1 MDSFSAK
8 IKKELSQINNLN
20 NKKLVKA
27 ELDGYLLTISSNKF
41 ITENQYNINRFSKLL
56 ENLGENDY
64 KIEMQ
69 GKNFCITTKRKIN
82 IGLKEKLESEKSNE
96 LLNLNEERSEE
107 ENKSLVRG
115 TFMSSGSVTN
125 PKNVYH
131 LEIVFQEEK
140 NAKLIKDILEKSN
153 IESKILKRNKNYI
166 LYIKDGEKISEFL
179 AFIGAN
185 KSVLDFEDE
194 RVLKDMRN
202 SVNRLVNCETA
213 NLNKTISTSVR
224 QIEDIKLIKAKKK
237 FDKLTDKEKELANLR
252 LENPDAS
259 LSELGN
265 LLKNPISKSGVN
277 HRLEEIKKLADEL
290 RND

>member
-56 ENLGENDY
+56 ENLGEDDY

-69 GKNFCITTKRKIN
+69 GKNFCITTKRKIK
-82 IGLKEKLESEKSNE
+82 IGEETKLEE
-96 LLNLNEERSEE
+96 EERAM
-107 ENKSLVRG
+107 VRG
-115 TFMSSGSVTN
+115 AFMSSGSVTN

-131 LEIVFQEEK
+131 LEIVFQVEK
-140 NAKLIKDILEKSN
+140 NAEIIKDILEKSE
-153 IESKILKRNKNYI
+153 IESKILKRDKNYI
-166 LYIKDGEKISEFL
+166 LYIKDGENISEFL

-202 SVNRLVNCETA
+202 KVNRLVNCETA
-213 NLNKTISTSVR
+213 NLNKTISSSVR
-224 QIEDIKLIKAKKK
+224 QIEDIKLIKTKKK
-237 FDKLTDKEKELANLR
+237 FDKLSDKEKELANLR
-252 LENPDAS
+252 IENPDAS

-265 LLKNPISKSGVN
+265 LLEKPISKSGVN
-277 HRLEEIKKLADEL
+277 HRLEGIRKLADEL
-290 RND
+290 REGQDK

>member
-56 ENLGENDY
+56 GNLGEDDY

-69 GKNFCITTKRKIN
+69 GKNFCITTKRKIE
-82 IGLKEKLESEKSNE
+82 IG
-96 LLNLNEERSEE
+96 EETKSEE
-107 ENKSLVRG
+107 EERAMVRG
-115 TFMSSGSVTN
+115 AFMSSGSVTN

-131 LEIVFQEEK
+131 LEIVFQTEK
-140 NAKLIKDILEKSN
+140 NAKIIKNILEKSE
-153 IESKILKRNKNYI
+153 IESKILKRDKNYI
-166 LYIKDGEKISEFL
+166 LYIKDGENISEFL

-202 SVNRLVNCETA
+202 KVNRLVNCETA
-213 NLNKTISTSVR
+213 NLNKTISSSVR

-252 LENPDAS
+252 IENPDAS

-265 LLKNPISKSGVN
+265 LLDKPISKSGVN
-277 HRLEEIKKLADEL
+277 HRLEGIKKLADEL
-290 RND
+290 REK

>member
-27 ELDGYLLTISSNKF
+27 ELDGYLLTTSANKF
-41 ITENQYNINRFSKLL
+41 TTENQYNINRFSKLL

-69 GKNFCITTKRKIN
+69 GRNFCITTKRKI
-82 IGLKEKLESEKSNE
+82 KESE
-96 LLNLNEERSEE
+96 EEKTEE
-107 ENKSLVRG
+107 ENKALVRG
-115 TFMSSGSVTN
+115 AFMSSGSVTN
-125 PKNVYH
+125 PKNIYH
-131 LEIVFQEEK
+131 LEIVFQTEK
-140 NAKLIKDILEKSN
+140 NAKKVKNILVNSN
-153 IESKILKRNKNYI
+153 IESKILKREKSYI

-202 SVNRLVNCETA
+202 KVNRLVNCETA
-213 NLNKTISTSVR
+213 NLNKTITTSVK
-224 QIEDIKLIKAKKK
+224 QIEDIKLIKSKKA

-252 LENPDAS
+252 LENPDAT

-265 LLKNPISKSGVN
+265 LLTNPISKSGVN
-277 HRLEEIKKLADEL
+277 HRMEEIKKLADEL
-290 RND
+290 RNV